1 MSFGATADNLIIDE
15 AEAEVGAV
23 DLVSGG
29 EIAARS
35 PWQLFLRRF
44 REDKFALAGIVFLT
58 VLILVAIL
66 APLVIS
72 LVGAPGPDSA
82 DQNALDLF
90 GQPTG
95 PSSAHLFGVDQ
106 LGRDVFSRV
115 IYGARVSLVVAFAST
130 VLTTAFGV
138 FCGLFAG
145 YFRGWIDTFIS
156 RTVDVWLAVPYLLL
170 AIGLASACSFGNGC
184 IHGLIK
190 PGVPVVIAVIVI
202 TSWTYPARIIRGQVL
217 SLREKEFVDAAR
229 SLGASDMRII
239 VKELLPNLTA
249 PIVVFATTFLPTA
262 ILFEAALSFLGVGV
276 QPPTPSWGQM
286 ISDASPNISTQW
298 WYMLFPGLALLLT
311 VLAFNFVGDA
321 MTDALNPRTRR
332 S

>member
-1 MSFGATADNLIIDE
+1 MSVGISDLPIEE

-23 DLVSGG
+23 ELVGG

-35 PWQLFLRRF
+35 PWELFLRRF
-44 REDKFALAGIVFLT
+44 REDKFAIAGITFLV

-66 APLVIS
+66 APLVTS
-72 LVGAPGPDSA
+72 LVGAPGPYSA
-82 DQNALDLF
+82 DQSALDLF

-115 IYGARVSLVVAFAST
+115 IYGARVSLLVAFIST
-130 VLTTAFGV
+130 AITTAFGV
-138 FCGLFAG
+138 FCGLLAG
-145 YFRGWIDTFIS
+145 YYRGWIDTLVS
-156 RTVDVWLAVPYLLL
+156 RTVDAWLAIPYLLL
-170 AIGLASACSFGNGC
+170 AIGLASACSFGTGC
-184 IHGLIK
+184 LSGLVK
-190 PGVPVVIAVIVI
+190 PGVPVVIAVIAI

-229 SLGASDMRII
+229 SLGASNTRII
-239 VKELLPNLTA
+239 VKELLPNLAA
-249 PIVVFATTFLPTA
+249 PIIVFATTFLPTA

-276 QPPTPSWGQM
+276 QPPTSSWGQM
-286 ISDASPNISTQW
+286 ISDASLNIQSQW
-298 WYMLFPGLALLLT
+298 WYMLFPGLALLFT

-321 MTDALNPRTRR
+321 MTDALNPRTRK

>member
-1 MSFGATADNLIIDE
+1 MSVSATSDLELAE
-15 AEAEVGAV
+15 AEAGARV
-23 DLVSGG
+23 DLVAGG

-35 PWQLFLRRF
+35 PWQLFMRRF
-44 REDKFALAGIVFLT
+44 REDKFALAGLTFLAF
-58 VLILVAIL
+58 VILVAIF
-66 APLVIS
+66 APLVCS
-72 LVGAPGPDSA
+72 LVGAPGPYTA
-82 DQNALDLF
+82 DQNALDIF

-106 LGRDVFSRV
+106 IGRDVFSRV
-115 IYGARVSLVVAFAST
+115 VYGARVSLVVAFVST
-130 VLTTAFGV
+130 FLTTVFGV

-145 YFRGWIDTFIS
+145 YYRGWVDTIVS
-156 RTVDVWLAVPYLLL
+156 RTVDAWLAIPYLLF

-184 IHGLIK
+184 IGGLIK
-190 PGVPVVIAVIVI
+190 PGVPVVIAVIAL

-229 SLGASDMRII
+229 SLGASDFRII
-239 VKELLPNLTA
+239 VKELTPNLTA
-249 PIVVFATTFLPTA
+249 PIVVFATTFLPQA

-286 ISDASPNISTQW
+286 ISDAAPNIATQW
-298 WYMLFPGLALLLT
+298 WYMLFPGLALLFT

-321 MTDALNPRTRR
+321 MTDALNPRTRKA
-332 S
+332 